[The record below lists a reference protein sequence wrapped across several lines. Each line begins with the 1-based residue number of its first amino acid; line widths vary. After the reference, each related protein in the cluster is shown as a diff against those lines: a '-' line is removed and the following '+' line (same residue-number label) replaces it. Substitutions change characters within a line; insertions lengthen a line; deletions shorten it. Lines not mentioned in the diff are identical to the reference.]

1 MGAVMRKLFKLLVFL
16 LIVAAGAGYWAL
28 TRHVPQQ
35 QLEMALAQLNAMEG
49 VEASSGDLTPGLTGL
64 DGEVANIVVKEPYA
78 THKVGTFKYALDP
91 IYLLQSLPALLQ
103 GGQITKYKSLS
114 FENISTT
121 NTSGQS
127 PDTSVGAIQL
137 FNPDFAKIV
146 EDIESGEVHIDNLK
160 TSKIVETLEFS
171 GFEGRDIVWANPMGN
186 TKLERVRFDQDAVE
200 KRADLTIENFTVDA
214 MGGGLSLG
222 KFMIEGLDMKL
233 MDVDFTSPDQATVLE
248 QLSNPF
254 TAFSL
259 EGLAVR
265 GIPIDQKG
273 GIFNAALEEF
283 SADGVDYSTLIRL
296 AKLEQMATQPTLK
309 DLGDLSGIF
318 ATDSSTLKGLS
329 FEALVNGQPVVKG
342 VIDLVSFE
350 VDREAKLATHKIEN
364 INIQVPQGAFVLE
377 ESLVKNINLKMLDL
391 SSGQIPFGEFWMP
404 VEEVALKGLKI
415 QSMGSEG
422 GIDKIWL
429 KLQDASLIDGVGRV
443 PGSFDGGI
451 EALTIPAAV
460 FVSEPTVMQFFV
472 LNNLNEM
479 VFDLYAKGTHDVE
492 TGKQKVVERLV
503 WRDAAAIEVDAE
515 LGGMGEEY
523 LKVYTDV
530 MKGIIDAL
538 PKDIF
543 GDVSKILA
551 DGEAGEPEAE
561 KSEFK
566 FPGLGLLPTEA
577 LVEVQRKIVIDS
589 AGLAITNDSLVDY
602 IKNWMVGTGQMPA
615 DQFDALVIGTLEGQK
630 PGLQSIPVAIEIVD
644 GIIRIVTEK
653 GTLKI
658 AIDPEPGMAISE
670 FEDPALMNDPN
681 ALINRL
687 NITVSVE

>member
-1 MGAVMRKLFKLLVFL
+1 M
-16 LIVAAGAGYWAL
+16 
-28 TRHVPQQ
+28 
-35 QLEMALAQLNAMEG
+35 
-49 VEASSGDLTPGLTGL
+49 
-64 DGEVANIVVKEPYA
+64 
-78 THKVGTFKYALDP
+78 
-91 IYLLQSLPALLQ
+91 
-103 GGQITKYKSLS
+103 
-114 FENISTT
+114 
-121 NTSGQS
+121 
-127 PDTSVGAIQL
+127 
-137 FNPDFAKIV
+137 
-146 EDIESGEVHIDNLK
+146 
-160 TSKIVETLEFS
+160 
-171 GFEGRDIVWANPMGN
+171 
-186 TKLERVRFDQDAVE
+186 
-200 KRADLTIENFTVDA
+200 
-214 MGGGLSLG
+214 
-222 KFMIEGLDMKL
+222 
-233 MDVDFTSPDQATVLE
+233 
-248 QLSNPF
+248 
-254 TAFSL
+254 
-259 EGLAVR
+259 R

-364 INIQVPQGAFVLE
+364 SNIQVPQGAFVLE